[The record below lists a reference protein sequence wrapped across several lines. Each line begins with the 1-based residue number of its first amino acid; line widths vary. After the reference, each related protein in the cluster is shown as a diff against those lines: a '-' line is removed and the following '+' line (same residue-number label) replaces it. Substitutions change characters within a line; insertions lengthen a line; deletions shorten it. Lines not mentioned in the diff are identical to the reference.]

1 MEQIDIQ
8 ADVVRGLTVLAEGK
22 PAKGT
27 ELLKAAAA
35 REDATEKHA
44 VVPGPLL
51 PARELLADVLLE
63 AKKGSEALREFEA
76 VLAKEPNRYR
86 AIVGAGKAARLAG
99 DAKKV
104 QAYNAL
110 LSQQVKDADTPRK
123 LEPIRQSS
131 NRGSRA
137 RRTCVVAAVAPSVFN
152 TASFWR
158 GQDTARF

>member
-1 MEQIDIQ
+1 M
-8 ADVVRGLTVLAEGK
+8 R
-22 PAKGT
+22 T

-44 VVPGPLL
+44 VDPDRCCRRASCWPTSCWR
-51 PARELLADVLLE
+51 PRR
-63 AKKGSEALREFEA
+63 SEALREFEA

-86 AIVGAGKAARLAG
+86 AIVGGQAARLAG

-104 QAYNAL
+104 QAYSAL

-137 RRTCVVAAVAPSVFN
+137 RRTRIVAAVAPSVFN

-158 GQDTARF
+158 GHDTARF